1 MVEVILRKDVAD
13 LGLAG
18 EMVNVRP
25 GYARNYLIP
34 QGIALVAT
42 EGNRRRFEEERRQ
55 IEQSAEREREAAQ
68 QLAGELEGREV
79 SFVRRASEGGRL
91 FGSVTAADIADEL
104 EKEGRRRGPPHDP
117 AGRSDQGPRR
127 TRSHGE
133 SPRGRRAR
141 AQGVRGGRGIA
152 VRHR

>member
-34 QGIALVAT
+34 QGIALAAT

-55 IEQSAEREREAAQ
+55 IEQSAERVREAAQ
-68 QLAGELEGREV
+68 ELAGELEGREV
-79 SFVRRASEGGRL
+79 SFVRRASESGRL

-104 EKEGRRRGPPHDP
+104 EKEGVAVD
-117 AGRSDQGPRR
+117 
-127 TRSHGE
+127 
-133 SPRGRRAR
+133 RRAIR
-141 AQGVRGGRGIA
+141 LEDPIKDLGEHEVPVRVHMDIEPTLKVSVVA
-152 VRHR
+152 EE

>member
-34 QGIALVAT
+34 QGIALAAT

-55 IEQSAEREREAAQ
+55 VEQSAERVREAAQ
-68 QLAGELEGREV
+68 ELAGELEGREV
-79 SFVRRASEGGRL
+79 GFVRRASESGRL

-104 EKEGRRRGPPHDP
+104 EKEGVAVD
-117 AGRSDQGPRR
+117 RR
-127 TRSHGE
+127 TIRLEDPIKDLGE
-133 SPRGRRAR
+133 HEVP
-141 AQGVRGGRGIA
+141 VRVHMDIEPTLKVSVVA
-152 VRHR
+152 EE

>member
-1 MVEVILRKDVAD
+1 MVEVILRRDVAD

-34 QGIALVAT
+34 QGIALAAT

-55 IEQSAEREREAAQ
+55 IEQSAERVREAAQ
-68 QLAGELEGREV
+68 ELAGELEGREV
-79 SFVRRASEGGRL
+79 SFVRRASESGRL

-104 EKEGRRRGPPHDP
+104 EKEGVAVD
-117 AGRSDQGPRR
+117 
-127 TRSHGE
+127 
-133 SPRGRRAR
+133 RRAIR
-141 AQGVRGGRGIA
+141 LEDPIKDLGEHEVPVRVHMDIEPTLK
-152 VRHR
+152 VSVVTEE

>member
-1 MVEVILRKDVAD
+1 MVEVILRKDIAD

-34 QGIALVAT
+34 QGMALVAT
-42 EGNRRRFEEERRQ
+42 EGNRKRFEEERRQ
-55 IEQSAEREREAAQ
+55 VEQSAERERAAAQ
-68 QLAGELEGREV
+68 ELAGELEGRTM

-104 EKEGRRRGPPHDP
+104 EKEGLSVD
-117 AGRSDQGPRR
+117 
-127 TRSHGE
+127 
-133 SPRGRRAR
+133 RRAIR
-141 AQGVRGGRGIA
+141 LDDPIKDLGEHDVPVRLHMDIEPSVKVSVVTEA
-152 VRHR
+152 

>member
-42 EGNRRRFEEERRQ
+42 EGNRKRFEEERRQ

-68 QLAGELEGREV
+68 ELAGELEGREV
-79 SFVRRASEGGRL
+79 SFVRRASESGRL

-104 EKEGRRRGPPHDP
+104 EKEGVAVD
-117 AGRSDQGPRR
+117 RR
-127 TRSHGE
+127 TIRLDDPIKDLGE
-133 SPRGRRAR
+133 HEVPVRVHVDVEPRLKVSVVAEE
-141 AQGVRGGRGIA
+141 
-152 VRHR
+152 

>member
-55 IEQSAEREREAAQ
+55 VEQSAEREREAAQ
-68 QLAGELEGREV
+68 ELAGELEGREV
-79 SFVRRASEGGRL
+79 SFVRRASESGRL
-91 FGSVTAADIADEL
+91 FGSVTAADLADEL
-104 EKEGRRRGPPHDP
+104 EKEGVAVD
-117 AGRSDQGPRR
+117 
-127 TRSHGE
+127 
-133 SPRGRRAR
+133 RRAIR
-141 AQGVRGGRGIA
+141 LEDPIKDLGEHEVPVRVHMDIMPTLKVSVVA
-152 VRHR
+152 EE

>member
-55 IEQSAEREREAAQ
+55 VEQSAEREREAAQ
-68 QLAGELEGREV
+68 ELAGELEGRAV

-104 EKEGRRRGPPHDP
+104 EKEGVAVD
-117 AGRSDQGPRR
+117 
-127 TRSHGE
+127 
-133 SPRGRRAR
+133 RRAIR
-141 AQGVRGGRGIA
+141 LEDPIKDLGEHEIQVRVHMDVVPTLKVSVVA
-152 VRHR
+152 EE

>member
-68 QLAGELEGREV
+68 QLAGELEGREL

-91 FGSVTAADIADEL
+91 FGSVTAADVADEL
-104 EKEGRRRGPPHDP
+104 EKDGVAVD
-117 AGRSDQGPRR
+117 
-127 TRSHGE
+127 
-133 SPRGRRAR
+133 RRAIR
-141 AQGVRGGRGIA
+141 LDDPIKDLGEHEVPVRVHMDVEPVLKVSVVA
-152 VRHR
+152 EE

>member
-1 MVEVILRKDVAD
+1 MVEVILRKDVTD

-55 IEQSAEREREAAQ
+55 VEQSAEREREAAQ
-68 QLAGELEGREV
+68 ELAGELEGREV
-79 SFVRRASEGGRL
+79 SFVRRASESGRL
-91 FGSVTAADIADEL
+91 FGSVTAADLADEL
-104 EKEGRRRGPPHDP
+104 EKEGVAVD
-117 AGRSDQGPRR
+117 
-127 TRSHGE
+127 
-133 SPRGRRAR
+133 RRAIR
-141 AQGVRGGRGIA
+141 LEDPIKDLGEHEVPVRVHMDIVPTLKVSVVA
-152 VRHR
+152 EE

>member
-55 IEQSAEREREAAQ
+55 VEQSAEREREAAQ
-68 QLAGELEGREV
+68 ELAGELEGREV
-79 SFVRRASEGGRL
+79 SFVRRASESGRL
-91 FGSVTAADIADEL
+91 FGSVTAADLADEL
-104 EKEGRRRGPPHDP
+104 EKEGVAVD
-117 AGRSDQGPRR
+117 
-127 TRSHGE
+127 
-133 SPRGRRAR
+133 RRAIR
-141 AQGVRGGRGIA
+141 LEDPIKDLGEHEVPVRVHMDIVPTLKVSVVA
-152 VRHR
+152 EE

>member
-55 IEQSAEREREAAQ
+55 VEQSAEREREAAQ
-68 QLAGELEGREV
+68 ELAGELEGREV
-79 SFVRRASEGGRL
+79 SFVRRASESGRL
-91 FGSVTAADIADEL
+91 FGSVTAADLADEL
-104 EKEGRRRGPPHDP
+104 EKEGVVVD
-117 AGRSDQGPRR
+117 
-127 TRSHGE
+127 
-133 SPRGRRAR
+133 RRAIR
-141 AQGVRGGRGIA
+141 LEDPIKDLGEHEVPVRVHMDIMPTLKVSVVA
-152 VRHR
+152 EE

>member
-18 EMVNVRP
+18 EMVNVRA
-25 GYARNYLIP
+25 GYARNYLVP

-42 EGNRRRFEEERRQ
+42 EGNRKRFEEERRQ

-68 QLAGELEGREV
+68 QLAGELEGREL

-91 FGSVTAADIADEL
+91 FGSVTAADVADEL
-104 EKEGRRRGPPHDP
+104 EKEGVSVD
-117 AGRSDQGPRR
+117 
-127 TRSHGE
+127 
-133 SPRGRRAR
+133 RRAIR
-141 AQGVRGGRGIA
+141 LDDPIKDLGDHEVPVRVHMDVEPVIKVSVVA
-152 VRHR
+152 EE

>member
-1 MVEVILRKDVAD
+1 MVQVILRRDVAD

-34 QGIALVAT
+34 RGIALEAT

-55 IEQSAEREREAAQ
+55 VEQSAEREREAAQ
-68 QLAGELEGREV
+68 ELAGELEGRAV

-104 EKEGRRRGPPHDP
+104 AKEGVSVDRRSIRLDDPIKDLGDHDVP
-117 AGRSDQGPRR
+117 
-127 TRSHGE
+127 
-133 SPRGRRAR
+133 
-141 AQGVRGGRGIA
+141 VRIHMDVEPQLKVTVVA
-152 VRHR
+152 EE

>member
-1 MVEVILRKDVAD
+1 MVEVILRKDIAD

-34 QGIALVAT
+34 QGMALVAT
-42 EGNRRRFEEERRQ
+42 DGNRKRFEEERRQ
-55 IEQSAEREREAAQ
+55 VEESAEREREAAQ
-68 QLAGELEGREV
+68 ELAGELEGRTM

-104 EKEGRRRGPPHDP
+104 EKEGLSVD
-117 AGRSDQGPRR
+117 
-127 TRSHGE
+127 
-133 SPRGRRAR
+133 RRAIR
-141 AQGVRGGRGIA
+141 LDDPIKDLGEHEVPVRLHMDIEPSVKVSVVTEA
-152 VRHR
+152 

>member
-55 IEQSAEREREAAQ
+55 VEQSAEREREAAQ
-68 QLAGELEGREV
+68 ELAGELEGREV
-79 SFVRRASEGGRL
+79 SFVRRASESGRL
-91 FGSVTAADIADEL
+91 FGSVTAADLADEL
-104 EKEGRRRGPPHDP
+104 EKEGVDV
-117 AGRSDQGPRR
+117 D
-127 TRSHGE
+127 
-133 SPRGRRAR
+133 RRAIR
-141 AQGVRGGRGIA
+141 LEDPIKDLGEHEVPVRVHMDIVPTLKVSVVA
-152 VRHR
+152 EE

>member
-42 EGNRRRFEEERRQ
+42 EGNRKRFEEERRQ
-55 IEQSAEREREAAQ
+55 IEQSAEREREAAR

-91 FGSVTAADIADEL
+91 FGSVTAADVADEL
-104 EKEGRRRGPPHDP
+104 EKGGVSVD
-117 AGRSDQGPRR
+117 
-127 TRSHGE
+127 
-133 SPRGRRAR
+133 RRAIR
-141 AQGVRGGRGIA
+141 LDDPIKDLGEHEVSVRVHMDVEPVLKVSVVA
-152 VRHR
+152 ED

>member
-1 MVEVILRKDVAD
+1 MVEVILRRDVAD

-55 IEQSAEREREAAQ
+55 VEQSAEREREAAQ
-68 QLAGELEGREV
+68 ELAGELEGREV
-79 SFVRRASEGGRL
+79 DFVRRASESGRL

-104 EKEGRRRGPPHDP
+104 EKEGVGVD
-117 AGRSDQGPRR
+117 
-127 TRSHGE
+127 
-133 SPRGRRAR
+133 RRAIR
-141 AQGVRGGRGIA
+141 LEDPIKDLGEHEVPVRVHMDIVPTLKVSVVA
-152 VRHR
+152 EE

>member
-18 EMVNVRP
+18 EMVTVRP

-34 QGIALVAT
+34 QGIALAAT

-55 IEQSAEREREAAQ
+55 IEQSAEREREAARE
-68 QLAGELEGREV
+68 LAGELEGRAV

-91 FGSVTAADIADEL
+91 FGSVTAGDIADEL
-104 EKEGRRRGPPHDP
+104 EKEGVAVD
-117 AGRSDQGPRR
+117 
-127 TRSHGE
+127 
-133 SPRGRRAR
+133 RRAIR
-141 AQGVRGGRGIA
+141 LDDPIKDLGEHDVPVRVHVDVEPKLKVSVVAGD
-152 VRHR
+152 